1 MSGEIESSGQTDI
14 QSDSQNVPNT
24 QTHVHQVSA
33 FPGEWAVQRLLGPTL
48 DAVGADLQNVYE
60 AARNKL
66 LNAALRKTPNVEDG
80 KRANIRVAHG
90 VLTSGAFSDS
100 EICAEYFGG
109 ILAASR
115 TEEGQN
121 DDAIQFVE
129 VTKSLSS
136 KQLHLHYVIYNRLNK
151 LFVSRGVQVNVAMGK
166 ELDQHHVCFSTVELG
181 LMNLKVDTDLNILHN
196 HGLVSQYGTRVE
208 TLDGNKALP
217 YSFATPS
224 TFGVLLYAVSHNQY
238 ANWHQFNS
246 LDFGD
251 YEGIALP
258 SVYASNLDDLKSLTG
273 VGGQEK

>member
-1 MSGEIESSGQTDI
+1 VSGEIESSGQSDS
-14 QSDSQNVPNT
+14 QSGSQNVPST

-48 DAVGADLQNVYE
+48 DEVGADLRNVYE

-66 LNAALRKTPNVEDG
+66 LNAALRKTPNIEDG

-90 VLTSGAFSDS
+90 VLTGGAFSDS

-115 TEEGQN
+115 TEDGHD

-136 KQLHLHYVIYNRLNK
+136 KQLHLHYVIYNSLNK
-151 LFVSRGVQVNVAMGK
+151 LFVSKGAEVNVGLGT
-166 ELDQHHVCFSTVELG
+166 ELEQHRVCFSSVELAVG
-181 LMNLKVDTDLNILHN
+181 MNLKVDTDLNILHK
-196 HGLVSQYGTRVE
+196 HGLISNYGTQVE
-208 TLDGNKALP
+208 KLEENKVLP
-217 YSFATPS
+217 YCFATPS
-224 TFGVLLYAVSHNQY
+224 TFGVLLYAVSHNRY
-238 ANWHQFNS
+238 AEWRQVNS

-258 SVYASNLDDLKSLTG
+258 SVYTSSLEELKSSAG
-273 VGGQEK
+273 VGG